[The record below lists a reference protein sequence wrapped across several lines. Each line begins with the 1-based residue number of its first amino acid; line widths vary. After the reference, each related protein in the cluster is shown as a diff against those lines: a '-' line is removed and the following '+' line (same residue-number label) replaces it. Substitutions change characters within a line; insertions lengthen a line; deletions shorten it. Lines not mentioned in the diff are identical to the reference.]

1 MNNKVIELAEKAGG
15 THKRSLGVYQFYEY
29 ELLDFVKLI
38 AQECEN
44 VDLYWL
50 SKEDKASV
58 LEKIKWH
65 FGAQ

>member
-1 MNNKVIELAEKAGG
+1 MNNRVIELAEKAGG

-29 ELLDFVKLI
+29 ELLDFVKLV

-50 SKEDKASV
+50 SKEDKAAV

-65 FGAQ
+65 FGAK